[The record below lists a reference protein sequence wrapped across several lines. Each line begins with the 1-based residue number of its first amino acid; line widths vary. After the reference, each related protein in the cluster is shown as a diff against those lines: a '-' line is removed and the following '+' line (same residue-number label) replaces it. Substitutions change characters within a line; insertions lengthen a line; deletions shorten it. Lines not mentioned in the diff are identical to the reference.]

1 MTGGQDS
8 AGTGRLEQICAGL
21 GVDPAHIRV
30 VVPLP
35 RTREEMKAMLREE
48 IAYDGVSVI
57 IPAANAYRP
66 PNGTTQPNRNNSDT
80 PVAATTRRQNPKN
93 RQTMKRDIILS
104 GVGDK
109 ASSRSPPSSAG
120 LPSTRGCTSSRPKST
135 A

>member
-1 MTGGQDS
+1 MNEGTNITVVISDNLTTGMTGGQDS

-57 IPAANAYRP
+57 IPAQRNQTETIATRPSRRP
-66 PNGTTQPNRNNSDT
+66 PGGKTLKTGKP
-80 PVAATTRRQNPKN
+80 
-93 RQTMKRDIILS
+93 
-104 GVGDK
+104 
-109 ASSRSPPSSAG
+109 
-120 LPSTRGCTSSRPKST
+120 
-135 A
+135 